1 MAAATLP
8 LPKKYEPLELLSVFH
23 EPRWYA
29 AYTCANHEKQVA
41 EQLRGRSV
49 EHFLPLYETVH
60 RWKDRRMR
68 LSLPLF
74 PGYIFVRLPLRD
86 RLRVLQ
92 VPSVV
97 RLVGFGDGLPTALP
111 EEEIEIL
118 RNGLDGTVHAQPH
131 PYLTVGRR
139 VQIKNGPLAGMEG
152 ILQRRKGNY
161 RVVLCVDLIMRS
173 IVVEADAADVMP
185 LASSGRGS
193 LTCRGSRGSSRI
205 PSSPYP

>member
-1 MAAATLP
+1 MAAATIPQPAVELVPELP
-8 LPKKYEPLELLSVFH
+8 AVFH
-23 EPRWYA
+23 EARWYA

-41 EQLRGRSV
+41 EQLRERSV

-60 RWKDRRMR
+60 RWRDRRVR
-68 LSLPLF
+68 LHLPLF

-111 EEEIEIL
+111 EEEITTL
-118 RNGLDGTVHAQPH
+118 RNGLSGDLRAEPH
-131 PYLTVGRR
+131 PYLTAGRR
-139 VQIKNGPLAGMEG
+139 VSIINGPLAGMEG

-161 RVVLCVDLIMRS
+161 RVVICVDLIMRAIS
-173 IVVEADAADVMP
+173 VEADVADVMP
-185 LASSGRGS
+185 LASGGRG
-193 LTCRGSRGSSRI
+193 LRG
-205 PSSPYP
+205 